1 MGAESSTE
9 RVPCARRASALEA
22 EPPLCRGLR
31 LARELRGE
39 ACGRERA
46 AAMLDARIPTGGQ
59 GKGKSARRPF
69 SSFQGRVTERV
80 PDGTERPAPAAAASS
95 SAREGAERPSREDAA
110 RLHPQWMNDQFQ
122 DLEARKRVR
131 AADPPPDA
139 TPVEKANV
147 NFRQN
152 TFRVRPAHNPERF
165 LNYVE
170 GRPVV
175 VFGRTT

>member
-1 MGAESSTE
+1 MGAESPTE
-9 RVPCARRASALEA
+9 RIPYARRASALEA

-80 PDGTERPAPAAAASS
+80 SDGTERPAPAAAASS

-110 RLHPQWMNDQFQ
+110 RLFPQWLNDQFQ
-122 DLEARKRVR
+122 DLEERKRARVWQWPQR
-131 AADPPPDA
+131 RWCDQTSGQLSGSAAVAPSPSNQFWP
-139 TPVEKANV
+139 
-147 NFRQN
+147 R
-152 TFRVRPAHNPERF
+152 RVSVGYH
-165 LNYVE
+165 LW
-170 GRPVV
+170 
-175 VFGRTT
+175 